1 VAVADVNGD
10 GRPDIVVATYSQV
23 SVLLGNGNGSFKA
36 AKNFAAGTRQHS
48 IAVADLNGD
57 GKLDLITANAYSTNN
72 VSVLLGK
79 GNGSFQAA
87 QNYTLGIYP
96 SAVAVADLNGDGVLD
111 LAVADSNDASVAVLV
126 GQRNAATHFLV
137 SAPGSVTAG
146 ASFTITVT
154 ALTAGGQTDCN
165 YTGTVKFTSGD
176 PSAVLP
182 AAYTFTLADGG
193 THTFT
198 VTLNTTGTQTLTA
211 TDKNDKLI
219 KGKVSVT
226 VNSASPPAPAPGNRS
241 GRAATSGT
249 AAPDFPSQA
258 ESARAQALAA
268 LLAEGGFPGTG
279 TGQHPV
285 AGSAEVVGSR
295 ALPAALTISGT
306 FSVRGASS
314 VTAIPTAASRPHPDA
329 ELDRARLGLG
339 DLEAFFA
346 AGGEVRVFPT

>member
-1 VAVADVNGD
+1 
-10 GRPDIVVATYSQV
+10 
-23 SVLLGNGNGSFKA
+23 LGNGNGSFKA
-36 AKNFAAGTRQHS
+36 AKNFAAGVRQHN

-126 GQRNAATHFLV
+126 GQRNAATHFQV
-137 SAPGSVTAG
+137 IAPSSVAAG
-146 ASFTITVT
+146 AMFTITVN
-154 ALTAGGQTDCN
+154 ALTAGNQLDCN
-165 YTGTVKFTSGD
+165 YTGTVRFTSSD

-198 VTLNTTGTQTLTA
+198 VTLNTSGTQTITA
-211 TDKNDKLI
+211 TDKAHNSI
-219 KGKVSVT
+219 KGKATIT
-226 VNSASPPAPAPGNRS
+226 V
-241 GRAATSGT
+241 TSGAAVPT
-249 AAPDFPSQA
+249 AADSRSSSPTASGA
-258 ESARAQALAA
+258 SRASISATDVLAA
-268 LLAEGGFPGTG
+268 LLAEERFTANNLELPSL
-279 TGQHPV
+279 P
-285 AGSAEVVGSR
+285 ASATPLGR
-295 ALPAALTISGT
+295 PALPAATVLTAPL
-306 FSVRGASS
+306 VASS
-314 VTAIPTAASRPHPDA
+314 RVGVAAFRDAAGGLPPKADETQVGLRPA
-329 ELDRARLGLG
+329 

-346 AGGEVRVFPT
+346 AASLGEGGG